1 MGEILEWTNEQVI
14 RLINSYKARGMLWDP
29 NHDLYR
35 VQTAKYEAW
44 CELAELYGCEITDLR
59 KKFNSILASHRREK
73 AKIRMGG
80 KSSWFAYN
88 HLSFL
93 PNHLSYED
101 ASEARAKSKQKD
113 PVADPMEEEHEEQPE
128 EPSEEP
134 SSELEEYDDNGSNS
148 PINIII
154 KEEPEIIQTTQP
166 RYYRTAKT
174 SMQARIN
181 KRKLEK
187 EKLSRLAEKKKRLL
201 ESKLLKESK
210 VYKNKDECDSF
221 GEYISISLRKHDERT
236 RSMIKQAINNILF
249 EQEMKKYNT
258 GQYTVI
264 YTGSDVNPLIDP
276 DDCEK

>member
-93 PNHLSYED
+93 PNHLSFED
-101 ASEARAKSKQKD
+101 ASATLTKSKKKD
-113 PVADPMEEEHEEQPE
+113 SIAEPTEEEQEDHPE
-128 EPSEEP
+128 EPAEEP

-154 KEEPEIIQTTQP
+154 KEEPEIIAPSPQ
-166 RYYRTAKT
+166 RYYRTART

-187 EKLSRLAEKKKRLL
+187 EKLQRLAEKKKKLL
-201 ESKLLKESK
+201 EIKQSKIS
-210 VYKNKDECDSF
+210 KDECDSF

-264 YTGSDVNPLIDP
+264 YAGADVNPLIDP